1 MDRHF
6 HSHRPRLAI
15 GAAATLLLGT
25 LLIGCGRADRP
36 PQASAQQ
43 TATQQTAAASSGSFD
58 PCALLTKEE
67 VQAAVGWAVATA
79 TPHVNGESG
88 HCVYEGERG
97 AAYLEQVE
105 AGVIQCWPN
114 FPCASDM
121 PKSFGSSEELAA
133 YRESLYES
141 NYSGPPPTIQPIDG
155 LGVPAIVHQ
164 LMDNYTVE
172 MWLGYQ
178 RLAYVQLW
186 ESEDAARSLAEKVLA
201 RAK

>member
-1 MDRHF
+1 MDRQL
-6 HSHRPRLAI
+6 HSRRSGLAV
-15 GAAATLLLGT
+15 GAAAALLLGVV
-25 LLIGCGRADRP
+25 LIGCDRSEQP
-36 PQASAQQ
+36 PQAA
-43 TATQQTAAASSGSFD
+43 ARETAAASGSSFD

-67 VQAAVGWAVATA
+67 VQAAIGWAVATA
-79 TPHVNGESG
+79 TPHVSGESG

-121 PKSFGSSEELAA
+121 PKSFGSSEDLAA
-133 YRESLYES
+133 YRESLYEE
-141 NYSGPPPTIQPIDG
+141 NYSGPPPAIRPIEG

-164 LMDNYTVE
+164 LMDWYTVE

-178 RLAYVQLW
+178 RLAYVQVW
-186 ESEDAARSLAEKVLA
+186 ESEEAARSLGEKVLA